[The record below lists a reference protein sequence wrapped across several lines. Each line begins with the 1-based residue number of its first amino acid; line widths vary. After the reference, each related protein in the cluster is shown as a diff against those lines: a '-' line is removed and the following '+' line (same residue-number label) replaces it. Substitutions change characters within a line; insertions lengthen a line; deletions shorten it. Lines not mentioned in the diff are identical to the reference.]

1 MFDWGRLPIEFDMLK
16 RERQLTL
23 ERAAQRARLGPLPQ
37 GPSWFARLFTAL
49 LTRLRRQRAPMP
61 VARGCRRRA
70 CASPVRRCPVC
81 GASRSAR
88 AGRMAARRR
97 CSRRLREIVEGR
109 RAENAPPGGT

>member
-1 MFDWGRLPIEFDMLK
+1 MLDWGRLSIEFDILK
-16 RERQLTL
+16 CERQLTL

-37 GPSWFARLFTAL
+37 RPSWFARLFAAL
-49 LTRLRRQRAPMP
+49 LARLRRQKAPMP
-61 VARGCRRRA
+61 VARRDHRRS

-97 CSRRLREIVEGR
+97 CSRRLREFLER
-109 RAENAPPGGT
+109 RHAENAPPGGA